1 MTVSNEQFPT
11 LYLSLF
17 SHSNFSLYIYD
28 CFCITAVFSPYKVPQ
43 TIYEMISIINIMII
57 IKQKRRSILI
67 TITVN
72 LKAALSVIVL
82 PFKMKNTF
90 LIILTTVFNI
100 KMASVSL

>member
-1 MTVSNEQFPT
+1 
-11 LYLSLF
+11 
-17 SHSNFSLYIYD
+17 
-28 CFCITAVFSPYKVPQ
+28 
-43 TIYEMISIINIMII
+43 MII
-57 IKQKRRSILI
+57 IKQKRRSVLI